1 MFTMKLHIDTTAQRV
16 AFAESTKD
24 AVDYLVS
31 LLESPAVS
39 FLGLDIWDSC
49 VDNIYDS
56 AEDLEDAAAAA
67 CPGAGEKKLLLPVQ
81 LQRPARL
88 RRVRDR
94 DERRHVP
101 VLRLPDGYGSVQWHA
116 GCRSTTLTR
125 MRTLFLRDIS
135 AAAVEEKTV
144 QLGHKECMAIAE
156 AALRSRTVL
165 TDVFLGNN
173 KAPQSS
179 PPPSDA

>member
-67 CPGAGEKKLLLPVQ
+67 CPVSNGTPGAGCSAASFTVGFVAPM
-81 LQRPARL
+81 PMTY
-88 RRVRDR
+88 
-94 DERRHVP
+94 
-101 VLRLPDGYGSVQWHA
+101 VLTDDMRATPMSGS
-116 GCRSTTLTR
+116 RSTTLTR